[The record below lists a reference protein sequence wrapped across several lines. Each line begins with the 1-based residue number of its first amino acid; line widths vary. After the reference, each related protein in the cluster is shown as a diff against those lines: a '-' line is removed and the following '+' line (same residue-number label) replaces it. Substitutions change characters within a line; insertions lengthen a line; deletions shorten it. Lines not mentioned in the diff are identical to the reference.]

1 MTHVF
6 NKPFLKWLGG
16 KSEICEQIAD
26 HFPKD
31 FSSFHDVFLGS
42 GSVLIHVLHLLKE
55 TAIRCDGP
63 ICAYDT
69 NKALIATFK
78 NVQASCD
85 DLIIKCN
92 ELQETYNN
100 SSNQSDLYYTL
111 RTQYN
116 AIVDKNMLDA
126 SALFIFLNKT
136 CFRGIY
142 RESRKSGF
150 NVPFGNYLKVTLV
163 DSQHI
168 HHLSLMFQNVQFY
181 SQSYEITLQSLEPG
195 ALVYLDPPYLPI
207 KSSSFVSYTDKGFS
221 KKEHTQFFQLVMKLH
236 LRKIFFVMS
245 DSFNEQIIKLF
256 QDFVIQTIVCKRKI
270 TPKKPTASCEELII
284 SNANKIFG
292 SNETSSGSRTNILS
306 LLMS

>member
-1 MTHVF
+1 MTHMF

-16 KSEICEQIAD
+16 KSEIAEQIAN
-26 HFPKD
+26 HFPKE

-55 TAIRCDGP
+55 AALRCDGP

-78 NVQASCD
+78 NVQGSCD

-100 SSNQSDLYYTL
+100 SSNQADLYYSL

-116 AIVDKNMLDA
+116 AIVDKNLLDA

-150 NVPFGNYLKVTLV
+150 NVPFGNYIKVSLV

-168 HHLSLMFQNVQFY
+168 HHLSLMFQKVQFY
-181 SQSYEITLQSLEPG
+181 SQSYEITLRSIEPG

-207 KSSSFVSYTDKGFS
+207 KASSFVSYTDKGFS
-221 KKEHTQFFQLVMKLH
+221 TKEHANFFQLVMKLH

-245 DSFNEQIIKLF
+245 NSFNDQIIKLF
-256 QDFVIQTIVCKRKI
+256 QEFVIRSVVCKRKI
-270 TPKKPTASCEELII
+270 TPKKPSASCEELLI
-284 SNANKIFG
+284 SNANKISDG
-292 SNETSSGSRTNILS
+292 NETSGGSPTTILS
-306 LLMS
+306 LMS